1 MSSAI
6 DCILGGHTKARRQ
19 RSNNSL
25 KPSPLRGLGAGAMIE
40 PSPRPQ
46 IGPGLAQA
54 LGGMKQLLRL
64 RIVVTEPV
72 PGVHFALQRGKSELV
87 APTSREPEL
96 IFDFT
101 VHAELLNDP
110 LRLTGEFTQ
119 GPPAARFI
127 YINSGSYAGQPGT
140 IWSRRA
146 KVPISGIKAQMA
158 TDAIASNCVLQA
170 VVCGVAKDGGPFCA
184 SIPLLKDWMVVSA
197 S

>member
-1 MSSAI
+1 MTLFTIISTVNPFSAAPTPVLERHSKI
-6 DCILGGHTKARRQ
+6 KPHYISATRSAYQLALSVKFQLDC
-19 RSNNSL
+19 
-25 KPSPLRGLGAGAMIE
+25 
-40 PSPRPQ
+40 
-46 IGPGLAQA
+46 
-54 LGGMKQLLRL
+54 MKQLLRL

-72 PGVHFALQRGKSELV
+72 PGLHFALQRGKSELV